1 MILSVKGRK
10 VAYLKVISKIK
21 EDTIMNKEYKV
32 ENKSDK
38 SIMLLI
44 ILGVMMMSDYLL
56 TWYGINHW
64 GIIEE
69 GNPLLKWLFEIDFT
83 LSLIVRIIMVCLVI
97 VAIYI
102 LHKKSERAFKF
113 VILFGIT
120 VNFIIMLL
128 HFNWI
133 IVLCE
138 MVCHY

>member
-1 MILSVKGRK
+1 
-10 VAYLKVISKIK
+10 
-21 EDTIMNKEYKV
+21 MNKEYKV
-32 ENKSDK
+32 KNKNDK

-44 ILGVMMMSDYLL
+44 ILGVMMMSDYFL

-64 GIIEE
+64 GVIEE

-97 VAIYI
+97 VAMYI
-102 LHKKSERAFKF
+102 LHKKNERAFKF
-113 VILFGIT
+113 VISFGIT
-120 VNFIIMLL
+120 ANFIVMLL

-133 IVLCE
+133 IFLCK